1 MAIELMDEHEQG
13 EAVRKWIRQY
23 GGALIGGAVL
33 GIGMI
38 VGVHQWREYGV
49 EQRAEAALRFKALGE
64 AYEARELDLAERLGA
79 ELRASSANTP
89 YAALAALREA
99 DHAVEAGEPQRAL
112 DALQWAVDHAR
123 DATIKSVARLRLAR
137 VLLDQGEAQR
147 ALDAAILVG
156 DDNAYA
162 ALAAE
167 VRGDALMALGRPG
180 EAAAAYRASLEGP
193 GAAFA
198 RTEVVRMKLDDLAE
212 AGAES

>member
-13 EAVRKWIRQY
+13 EAVRKWISQY

-38 VGVHQWREYGV
+38 VGVHQWRAYSV
-49 EQRAEAALRFKALGE
+49 EQRADAALRFQALVE

-79 ELRASSANTP
+79 ELRARSANTP
-89 YAALAALREA
+89 YAALSALREA
-99 DHAVEAGEPQRAL
+99 DQAVEASETQRAV
-112 DALQWAVDHAR
+112 DALQWIVDHSR
-123 DATIKSVARLRLAR
+123 DAALKSLAHLRLAR
-137 VLLDQGEAQR
+137 VLLAQGEAQR
-147 ALDAAILVG
+147 ALDAAAQVG
-156 DDNAYA
+156 DDGAFA

-167 VRGDALMALGRPG
+167 IRGDALMVLGRPG

-198 RTEVVRMKLDDLAE
+198 RAEVVRMKLDDLAE
-212 AGAES
+212 PGAES